1 MKAVPYPGYKD
12 SGQPFLGRVP
22 SHWSVFR
29 NGRLFLQR
37 VETGYGDLPILEVSL
52 KTGVRVRDMDDLK
65 RKQMMSDRD
74 QYKRAVHGDIA
85 YNMMRMWQGA
95 VGVVP
100 VDGLVSPAYVVARPF
115 SEVNSWYYAY
125 LFRTPAYMGAV
136 DTYSRGI
143 VKDRNRLYWQDFKRM
158 PSPVPPVEEQ
168 DQIVRFLDAA
178 GSKVQ
183 RFIRNKRQLIEL
195 LKEQKQNI
203 INQAVTRGLDPNV
216 KLKPSGVEW
225 IGDIP
230 AHWEVR
236 RLRTLAAV
244 RASGVDKNTNEGEVP
259 IMLCNYVDVYKNDR
273 ITAAIDFMKATATPG
288 EIRAFELRKG
298 DVIITKD
305 SESWDDIAIPTFVPE
320 SLPGVICAYHLA
332 LIRPVSE
339 EVDGEVLF
347 RAFSSDPVAEQFRV
361 AATGV
366 TRFGLAQGAIKGA
379 FFPFPPV
386 GEQRSIAD
394 HINGKCAE
402 VDQAIT
408 RAEREIELIR
418 EYRTRLISDVVT
430 GQVDVRGIEVPEVTE
445 EELQA
450 LDDAPEE
457 AAELVDD
464 EAAEE
469 VAQ

>member
-1 MKAVPYPGYKD
+1 MKAVPYPDYKD

-74 QYKRAVHGDIA
+74 HYKRAVQGDIA

-100 VDGLVSPAYVVARPF
+100 VSGLVSPAYVVARPF
-115 SEVNSWYYAY
+115 SEANSRYYAY

-168 DQIVRFLDAA
+168 DQIVRFLDAN

-183 RFIRNKRQLIEL
+183 RFIRNKRRLIGL

-203 INQAVTRGLDPNV
+203 INQAVTRGLDPNA

-236 RLRTLAAV
+236 RLKTIANVVLGKMLKTTPSDGDELKPYLRSTNIQWFRPNISDV
-244 RASGVDKNTNEGEVP
+244 ASMWFSPREMAQYRVTKGDILVSEGGEV
-259 IMLCNYVDVYKNDR
+259 
-273 ITAAIDFMKATATPG
+273 G
-288 EIRAFELRKG
+288 RACIWQDEFEECYIQNSVHK
-298 DVIITKD
+298 VT
-305 SESWDDIAIPTFVPE
+305 
-320 SLPGVICAYHLA
+320 
-332 LIRPVSE
+332 VSE
-339 EVDGEVLF
+339 AILPHF
-347 RAFSSDPVAEQFRV
+347 LLYQFSSFS
-361 AATGV
+361 ATGV
-366 TRFGLAQGAIKGA
+366 FRAI
-379 FFPFPPV
+379 V
-386 GEQRSIAD
+386 NRVSIAHLTSD
-394 HINGKCAE
+394 KLGAVTFCLPPLHEQQEVISHIKDKFSEIDA
-402 VDQAIT
+402 AIT

-418 EYRTRLISDVVT
+418 EYRARLISDAVT

-450 LDDAPEE
+450 LDDAPGE
-457 AAELVDD
+457 AEELVDD
-464 EAAEE
+464 EAAAK